1 MSKPRLELAMDDT
14 TYAGVNEY
22 IVDKILKR
30 RTVRNERQ
38 VLVRWHAGWTA
49 YAPGEPFWES
59 EIQV

>member
-1 MSKPRLELAMDDT
+1 MDDNT
-14 TYAGVNEY
+14 SYAGVDEY

-38 VLVRWHAGWTA
+38 VLVHWRPGWTV
-49 YAPGEPFWES
+49 YAPGEAFWES